1 MAEPRKAGLFR
12 YLKEA
17 FLFRWNL
24 LLLGGAAA
32 GAVLV
37 GHPDVAL
44 PLVAAAELTY
54 LAGLTTMPRFQ
65 AAIDAKARAE
75 ERGLGAPEAPRAQD
89 AGQAAVSARERIVE
103 VLKSLAEDRR
113 ARFLRLRA
121 RCVEMTRIANAV
133 RGETQDASGASTEL
147 RQPALDRLLWVFL
160 KLLMSEQAIAR
171 FLQAADAAQIQH
183 TIDDLSGRIKKRE
196 AQVAAAG
203 PVGPAGSEGTP
214 QAASVP
220 ASATERDADRILRS
234 LQDSLATAQLR
245 RDNLTKA
252 QGNAEFVAAEL
263 DRLENKIQ
271 AVTEIAVSHSDPDEM
286 SSRIDAI
293 AEGISQT
300 EQTIRELQNIT
311 GMTAADDTPSILD
324 ADIAQPAVGDSDSRA
339 RIEQARAYAE
349 AGRAGRRPRG
359 S

>member
-1 MAEPRKAGLFR
+1 MAEPKRAGLLR

-24 LLLGGAAA
+24 LVLGGA
-32 GAVLV
+32 GAVAILS
-37 GHPDVAL
+37 GHGDIAL
-44 PLVAAAELTY
+44 PLVAAGELTY
-54 LAGLTTMPRFQ
+54 LAGLATLPRFQ
-65 AAIDAKARAE
+65 RAIDAKARSETDGA
-75 ERGLGAPEAPRAQD
+75 RLGAPQPAAE
-89 AGQAAVSARERIVE
+89 GQPTARDRILE

-133 RGETQDASGASTEL
+133 RGETTDASGASTEL

-160 KLLMSEQAIAR
+160 KLLLSDQAIAR
-171 FLQAADAAQIQH
+171 FLQAADEPQILH
-183 TIDDLSGRIKKRE
+183 SIIDLGERIKKRE
-196 AQVAAAG
+196 AA
-203 PVGPAGSEGTP
+203 
-214 QAASVP
+214 VP
-220 ASATERDADRILRS
+220 EAERDGDRILRS
-234 LQDSLATAQLR
+234 LHDSLATAELR
-245 RDNLTKA
+245 RENIAKA

-271 AVTEIAVSHSDPDEM
+271 AVTEMAVSHSDPDEM

-293 AEGISQT
+293 ADGISQT

-311 GMTAADDTPSILD
+311 GMATQDEPPPILG
-324 ADIAQPAVGDSDSRA
+324 ADIAQPVALGGGGDADTTRR
-339 RIEQARAYAE
+339 RIEQTRAIAE
-349 AGRAGRRPRG
+349 ARGRRTPG